1 MVSGRGN
8 AFRIPQYN
16 RDGFLSGREIMTY
29 DLSSSSSTYGQQ
41 STNGG
46 GVRDQARQVGSE
58 AAQAGG
64 AVAQT
69 AKEQGTEVGREAAR
83 QARNLYGEARSQLA
97 SQTGEQQRR
106 AAGGLRSLADEMR
119 SMAENGGQAGPVS
132 ELARQ
137 AADRVHGV
145 AGWLEE
151 REPGDLITE
160 VRDYARRNPGTFLV
174 GAAVLGVL
182 AGRLT
187 RGISAGGDDSGNGS
201 SAYRGAG
208 AYDPEQTA
216 VIPTQPPTSRAVPD
230 AVPPGGYLDPTP
242 GTHTPPTSG
251 GYADQTPGTYA
262 DPAPGGYAEP
272 GRGDTPEHSG
282 TGQPLPPVTQTD
294 PLPGVPST
302 GNPRP

>member
-1 MVSGRGN
+1 MVSGRGD
-8 AFRIPQYN
+8 AIASPQHN
-16 RDGFLSGREIMTY
+16 RDDFPSGREIMSYEVSPT
-29 DLSSSSSTYGQQ
+29 SSTYGQE
-41 STNGG
+41 SANGG
-46 GVRDQARQVGSE
+46 GVREQARQVGSE
-58 AAQAGG
+58 AAHAGG

-83 QARNLYGEARSQLA
+83 QARNLYGEARTQLA
-97 SQTGEQQRR
+97 SQTGEQQRK

-119 SMAENGGQAGPVS
+119 SMAEQGGQAGPVT

-187 RGISAGGDDSGNGS
+187 RSISAAGDDSGNGS
-201 SAYRGAG
+201 STYRGAG

-216 VIPTQPPTSRAVPD
+216 VIPTPPPAPRTTPD
-230 AVPPGGYLDPTP
+230 AVPQSGYAA
-242 GTHTPPTSG
+242 PTSG
-251 GYADQTPGTYA
+251 GYADPT
-262 DPAPGGYAEP
+262 PGGYTDPTPGSYAEP
-272 GRGDTPEHSG
+272 TRGDYPQHSG

-302 GNPRP
+302 GSPRP

>member
-1 MVSGRGN
+1 
-8 AFRIPQYN
+8 
-16 RDGFLSGREIMTY
+16 MTY
-29 DLSSSSSTYGQQ
+29 DLSPTSSTYSEE

-83 QARNLYGEARSQLA
+83 QARNLYGEARTQLA

-106 AAGGLRSLADEMR
+106 AAGGLRSLADEMS
-119 SMAENGGQAGPVS
+119 SMAEQGGQAGPVS

-151 REPGDLITE
+151 REPGDLINE

-187 RGISAGGDDSGNGS
+187 RGISAASDDSGNDSGHGS
-201 SAYRGAG
+201 STYRGAG
-208 AYDPEQTA
+208 AYDPERTA
-216 VIPTQPPTSRAVPD
+216 VIPTPPAPRAVPD
-230 AVPPGGYLDPTP
+230 AVPAGGHLDPTP
-242 GTHTPPTSG
+242 GTYAEPTSG
-251 GYADQTPGTYA
+251 GYA
-262 DPAPGGYAEP
+262 
-272 GRGDTPEHSG
+272 G

-294 PLPGVPST
+294 PLPGVPSSGT
-302 GNPRP
+302 TRP

>member
-1 MVSGRGN
+1 
-8 AFRIPQYN
+8 
-16 RDGFLSGREIMTY
+16 MTY
-29 DLSSSSSTYGQQ
+29 DLSPTSSTYGQQ

-119 SMAENGGQAGPVS
+119 SMAEQGGQAGPVS

-187 RGISAGGDDSGNGS
+187 RGISAAGDDSGNGS
-201 SAYRGAG
+201 SNFRGAG

-216 VIPTQPPTSRAVPD
+216 VIPTPPPAPRAVPD

-242 GTHTPPTSG
+242 GTHTPSTSG

-262 DPAPGGYAEP
+262 DSAPGDYAEP
-272 GRGDTPEHSG
+272 TRGDHPEHSG

-294 PLPGVPST
+294 PLPGVPSS
-302 GNPRP
+302 GSPRP

>member
-1 MVSGRGN
+1 MS
-8 AFRIPQYN
+8 
-16 RDGFLSGREIMTY
+16 Y
-29 DLSSSSSTYGQQ
+29 DLSPTSSTYGQE
-41 STNGG
+41 SANGG

-58 AAQAGG
+58 AAHAGG

-69 AKEQGTEVGREAAR
+69 AKEQGSEVGREAAR
-83 QARNLYGEARSQLA
+83 QARNLYGEARTQLA
-97 SQTGEQQRR
+97 SQTGEQQRK

-119 SMAENGGQAGPVS
+119 SMAEQGGQAGPVT

-187 RGISAGGDDSGNGS
+187 RSISAAGDDSGNGS
-201 SAYRGAG
+201 STYRGAG

-216 VIPTQPPTSRAVPD
+216 VIPTPPPAPRTTPD

-242 GTHTPPTSG
+242 GTHTPPTAG
-251 GYADQTPGTYA
+251 GYADPT
-262 DPAPGGYAEP
+262 PGGYAEP
-272 GRGDTPEHSG
+272 TPGGYAEPTRGDYPQHSG

-294 PLPGVPST
+294 PLPGVPSS
-302 GNPRP
+302 GSARP

>member
-1 MVSGRGN
+1 
-8 AFRIPQYN
+8 
-16 RDGFLSGREIMTY
+16 MTY
-29 DLSSSSSTYGQQ
+29 DLSSTSSTYGQQ

-106 AAGGLRSLADEMR
+106 AAGGLRSLADEMH

-187 RGISAGGDDSGNGS
+187 RGITAAGDDSGNGS

-251 GYADQTPGTYA
+251 GYTDQTPGGYA
-262 DPAPGGYAEP
+262 DPAPGGYTEP
-272 GRGDTPEHSG
+272 GRGDAPEHSG

>member
-1 MVSGRGN
+1 MSYEVS
-8 AFRIPQYN
+8 P
-16 RDGFLSGREIMTY
+16 T
-29 DLSSSSSTYGQQ
+29 SSTYGQE
-41 STNGG
+41 SANGG
-46 GVRDQARQVGSE
+46 GVREQARQVGSE
-58 AAQAGG
+58 TAHAGG

-69 AKEQGTEVGREAAR
+69 AREQGTEVGREAAR
-83 QARNLYGEARSQLA
+83 QARNLYGEARTQLA
-97 SQTGEQQRR
+97 SQTGEQQRK

-119 SMAENGGQAGPVS
+119 SMAEQGGQAGPVT

-187 RGISAGGDDSGNGS
+187 RSISAAGDDSGNGS
-201 SAYRGAG
+201 STYRGAG

-216 VIPTQPPTSRAVPD
+216 VIPTPPPAPRTAPD
-230 AVPPGGYLDPTP
+230 AVPQSGYTA
-242 GTHTPPTSG
+242 PTSG
-251 GYADQTPGTYA
+251 GYA
-262 DPAPGGYAEP
+262 DPAPGGYTDPTPGSYAEP
-272 GRGDTPEHSG
+272 TRGDYPQHSG

-302 GNPRP
+302 GSPRP

>member
-1 MVSGRGN
+1 
-8 AFRIPQYN
+8 
-16 RDGFLSGREIMTY
+16 MTY
-29 DLSSSSSTYGQQ
+29 DLSPTSSTYGQQ

-69 AKEQGTEVGREAAR
+69 AKEQGTEVGRETAR

-119 SMAENGGQAGPVS
+119 SMAEQGGQAGPVT

-137 AADRVHGV
+137 AADRVQGV
-145 AGWLEE
+145 AGWLEQ

-160 VRDYARRNPGTFLV
+160 ARDYARRNPGTFLV

-187 RGISAGGDDSGNGS
+187 RGISAAGDDSGNGS
-201 SAYRGAG
+201 STFRGAG

-216 VIPTQPPTSRAVPD
+216 VIPTPPPAPRAVPD

-251 GYADQTPGTYA
+251 GYADQTPGGYA
-262 DPAPGGYAEP
+262 DPAPGGSVEP
-272 GRGDTPEHSG
+272 GRGDYPEHSG

-294 PLPGVPST
+294 PLPGVPSS
-302 GNPRP
+302 GSPRP

>member
-1 MVSGRGN
+1 MS
-8 AFRIPQYN
+8 
-16 RDGFLSGREIMTY
+16 Y
-29 DLSSSSSTYGQQ
+29 DLSPTSSTYGQE

-46 GVRDQARQVGSE
+46 GVRDHARQVGSE

-83 QARNLYGEARSQLA
+83 QARNLYGEARTQLA
-97 SQTGEQQRR
+97 NQTGEQQRR

-119 SMAENGGQAGPVS
+119 SMAEQGGQAGPVS
-132 ELARQ
+132 ELTRQ

-151 REPGDLITE
+151 REPGDLINE

-187 RGISAGGDDSGNGS
+187 RGISAADDDSGNGS
-201 SAYRGAG
+201 STYRGAG

-216 VIPTQPPTSRAVPD
+216 VIPTPPAPRAVPD

-242 GTHTPPTSG
+242 GTYAEPTSG
-251 GYADQTPGTYA
+251 GYA
-262 DPAPGGYAEP
+262 EP
-272 GRGDTPEHSG
+272 TG
-282 TGQPLPPVTQTD
+282 TGRPLPPVHQTD
-294 PLPGVPST
+294 PLPGVPSSGT
-302 GNPRP
+302 RP

>member
-1 MVSGRGN
+1 MVSGRGKR
-8 AFRIPQYN
+8 AASPQHN
-16 RDGFLSGREIMTY
+16 RDDFLSGREIMSH
-29 DLSSSSSTYGQQ
+29 DLSPTSSTYGQE

-83 QARNLYGEARSQLA
+83 QARNLYGEARTQLA
-97 SQTGEQQRR
+97 SQTAEQQRR

-119 SMAENGGQAGPVS
+119 SMAEQGGQAGPVT

-137 AADRVHGV
+137 AADRVQGV
-145 AGWLEE
+145 AGWLEA
-151 REPGDLITE
+151 REPGDLVSE
-160 VRDYARRNPGTFLV
+160 VRGYARRNPGTFLV

-187 RGISAGGDDSGNGS
+187 RSISAAGDDSGNGS
-201 SAYRGAG
+201 STYRGAG

-216 VIPTQPPTSRAVPD
+216 VIPTPPPAPRTAPD
-230 AVPPGGYLDPTP
+230 AVPTGGYLDPTP
-242 GTHTPPTSG
+242 GTYTEP
-251 GYADQTPGTYA
+251 TPGSYT
-262 DPAPGGYAEP
+262 EP
-272 GRGDTPEHSG
+272 TG
-282 TGQPLPPVTQTD
+282 TGQPLPPVTQTE
-294 PLPGVPST
+294 PLPGVPSS
-302 GNPRP
+302 GSPRP

>member
-1 MVSGRGN
+1 
-8 AFRIPQYN
+8 
-16 RDGFLSGREIMTY
+16 MTY
-29 DLSSSSSTYGQQ
+29 DLSPTSSTYGQQ

-119 SMAENGGQAGPVS
+119 SMAEQGGQAGPVT

-137 AADRVHGV
+137 AADRVQGV
-145 AGWLEE
+145 AGWLEQ

-160 VRDYARRNPGTFLV
+160 VRDYARRSPGTFLV

-187 RGISAGGDDSGNGS
+187 RGISAAGDDSGNGS
-201 SAYRGAG
+201 STFRGSG
-208 AYDPEQTA
+208 AYDPEETA
-216 VIPTQPPTSRAVPD
+216 VIPTQPPAPRAVPD

-242 GTHTPPTSG
+242 GTHTPSTSG
-251 GYADQTPGTYA
+251 GYTDQTPGTYA
-262 DPAPGGYAEP
+262 DPAPGGSVEP
-272 GRGDTPEHSG
+272 GQGDYPEHSG

-294 PLPGVPST
+294 PLPGVPSS
-302 GNPRP
+302 GSPRP